1 MSIRLV
7 AIDIDGTL
15 LDSRWQLPDRNREA
29 ICAAVAAGVEVA
41 IVTGRRYDFAKPILD
56 LLPCPV
62 TAIVSNGAIVRSSDG
77 TTRLRHLLARDAAG
91 AVLAA
96 TRGYRDGA
104 AIIFDRPRDG
114 QVVFE
119 RIDWSHP
126 SRRGYAERNRAFIIE
141 VDPLESALTEDP
153 VVVMFNG
160 PIGMMRAL
168 VDRLRALPEAGAFSV
183 NLTEYESRDVLFVD
197 VLAAGCTK
205 GATLAEWA
213 RRRGYAREDVLE
225 VLDRPDRQ
233 ELRQRL
239 ADAGVRLEAAVEA
252 DEGRLAPDVAARV
265 SRLLAVGVCDE
276 GIVAGQIEDLA
287 AQFGDGDSL
296 LHQAARRSRA
306 ERRCRGAA
314 RAARARR

>member
-1 MSIRLV
+1 MIRLV

-15 LDSRWQLPDRNREA
+15 LDSRWQLPDRNRET
-29 ICAAVAAGVEVA
+29 ICAAVDAGVEVA

-96 TRGYRDGA
+96 TQGYRDGA

-153 VVVMFNG
+153 IQVMFNG
-160 PIGMMRAL
+160 SVGPMRDLVAL
-168 VDRLRALPEAGAFSV
+168 LRGLPASGGFEVAVTEYVDRDFS
-183 NLTEYESRDVLFVD
+183 LVD
-197 VLAAGCTK
+197 VLPAGCTK
-205 GATLAEWA
+205 GSTLTEWA
-213 RRRGYAREDVLE
+213 TRQGYARTEIMAVGDNLNDVEMLE
-225 VLDRPDRQ
+225 AAGLPVVMGNAVPAL
-233 ELRQRL
+233 LRRGW
-239 ADAGVRLEAAVEA
+239 AVTVSNDDAGVAAAIERFVL
-252 DEGRLAPDVAARV
+252 GPDIR
-265 SRLLAVGVCDE
+265 
-276 GIVAGQIEDLA
+276 
-287 AQFGDGDSL
+287 
-296 LHQAARRSRA
+296 
-306 ERRCRGAA
+306 
-314 RAARARR
+314 